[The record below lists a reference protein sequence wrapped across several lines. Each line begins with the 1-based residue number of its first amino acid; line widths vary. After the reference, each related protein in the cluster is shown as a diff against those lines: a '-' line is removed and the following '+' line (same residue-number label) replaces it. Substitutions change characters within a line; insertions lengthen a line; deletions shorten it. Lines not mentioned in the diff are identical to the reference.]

1 MTRTQAERQKDYEQ
15 RLRDEGYRR
24 LQLWVR
30 KEDAEQVVAFAASLR
45 EAANE

>member
-24 LQLWVR
+24 LQIWVR
-30 KEDAEQVVAFAASLR
+30 KEDADKVKEFAASLR
-45 EAANE
+45 EAANK